1 MDKLAEYEAK
11 MLQSTDATWR
21 ASPFQPEEPQR
32 CKGKLTEETFA
43 KFSTEYETIVSKY
56 HLLVKKSKRLEKEL
70 ESIRALR
77 HTEHS
82 RPNGDCGLML
92 HSLENNLQTFT
103 ADSLNENFPYNADI
117 TLTLEAETLSYSPKG
132 TNKRT
137 LASHPDTKISGP
149 SLSVDFRRAILSL
162 PLESI
167 RSALNSN

>member
-11 MLQSTDATWR
+11 MLQSTDATSR
-21 ASPFQPEEPQR
+21 ASSFQPEKSQE

-70 ESIRALR
+70 ESIKALR
-77 HTEHS
+77 DTEYSRHT
-82 RPNGDCGLML
+82 
-92 HSLENNLQTFT
+92 LENNLKTCT
-103 ADSLNENFPYNADI
+103 ADSPNENLPSNVDT
-117 TLTLEAETLSYSPKG
+117 TLTLEAATLSFSPKA
-132 TNKRT
+132 TDKRT
-137 LASHPDTKISGP
+137 LASHSDTKISGP

-167 RSALNSN
+167 RSALNSNR